1 VPYGRAA
8 VHAFSPG
15 LPTKP
20 RKFTNI
26 IEIKA
31 FYMII

>member
-8 VHAFSPG
+8 VHAFRPG
-15 LPTKP
+15 LPTEP